1 MNLDLESI
9 YKYYIAYRFIIRDF
23 KFNKEKKLERIEGVE
38 LSALSHERSLF
49 KFRGLPGAWLLRG
62 YQFRVYRR

>member
-23 KFNKEKKLERIEGVE
+23 KFNKEKSSSE
-38 LSALSHERSLF
+38 L
-49 KFRGLPGAWLLRG
+49 KG
-62 YQFRVYRR
+62 